1 MIRLSK
7 CNLTREEKKSVIN
20 ALNSEYLGMGQQVLI
35 FEKKLSNFF
44 GRETVC
50 VVNGT
55 FALMLALDA
64 INIKKGDE
72 VIVPSITYISSFQ
85 SISALGATPVPCDI
99 DPLTMTM
106 DINDLNR
113 KISKKTRAIM
123 PVHYAGGVGNLDEIY
138 KIAKNKNLRVIED
151 AAHAFGTRYKEKL
164 IGSFG
169 DIACF
174 SFDGI
179 KNITSGEGG
188 CIVSKDKK
196 ILNKIKNTRLLG
208 VQKDTEKRFANKR
221 SYKFDVKYQ
230 GWRCHMSNIMAS
242 IGIVQLKRFNFLSKR
257 RQLLAKRYDDHFRGN
272 KNIYFIEHDY
282 EAVVP
287 HIYPI
292 RIYNL
297 KNRELLIKKL
307 KKRGIETGIHYQ
319 PNHKLSL
326 YSKNKCKYFLPNIE
340 KISKEILTLP
350 LHPSLILKDISYIVK
365 TLKKLIN

>member
-7 CNLTREEKKSVIN
+7 CNLTNQEKKAVIN
-20 ALNSEYLGMGQQVLI
+20 IMNAQYLGMGQEVMA

-64 INIKKGDE
+64 INIRKEDE

-85 SISALGATPVPCDI
+85 SISALGATPIPCDI
-99 DPLTMTM
+99 DPFTMTM
-106 DINDLNR
+106 DINDLKR
-113 KISKKTRAIM
+113 KISKKTKAIM
-123 PVHYAGGVGNLDEIY
+123 PVHYAGGVGNLEEIY

-151 AAHAFGTRYKEKL
+151 AAHAFGTKYKGKL
-164 IGSFG
+164 IGNFG

-188 CIVSKDKK
+188 CVVSNDKK
-196 ILNKIKNTRLLG
+196 ILTKIKNTRLLG
-208 VQKDTEKRFANKR
+208 VHKDTEKRFANKR
-221 SYKFDVKYQ
+221 SFKFDVKYQ
-230 GWRCHMSNIMAS
+230 GWRCHMSNIMAA
-242 IGIVQLKRFNFLSKR
+242 IGIVQLSRFNFLSKK
-257 RQLLAKRYDDHFRGN
+257 RQLLAKKYDSYFRN
-272 KNIYFIEHDY
+272 DKNIYFIEHDY
-282 EAVVP
+282 ENVVP
-287 HIYPI
+287 HIYVI

-307 KKRGIETGIHYQ
+307 KKKGIETGIHYQ

-326 YSKNKCKYFLPNIE
+326 YSGNKYYLPNTE

-350 LHPSLILKDISYIVK
+350 LHPSLTLKNIDYIVK
-365 TLKKLIN
+365 SLKKLINF